1 MMGCANKTDLNCDEI
16 YALYVPIM
24 YVYVLS
30 FLLLIGFSGNFLS
43 LIVFEIQRRRR
54 KGPATLSLL
63 ICLAVSDN
71 LYLLSNIFSRL
82 LPTLSQYIFLGEQ
95 LLWAMEIKPYSTV
108 CAGICQAF
116 SACML
121 GIVTLHRYL
130 IITRPIRANIWMSTK
145 KVACLVIAAFLIS
158 IVLHIPRFFELHIVW
173 DCVKCLGDGGVYLPT
188 QVRTDLGEHIYF
200 QIIYN
205 IIIKS
210 GIIMMVPI
218 VLVVVLTTKLV
229 QVSGNILFILL
240 SMINVS
246 KIILLDFMELA

>member
-1 MMGCANKTDLNCDEI
+1 
-16 YALYVPIM
+16 M

-30 FLLLIGFSGNFLS
+30 FLLLFGFSGNFLS
-43 LIVFEIQRRRR
+43 LIVFEIQRRRN
-54 KGPATLSLL
+54 GPTTLGLL

-95 LLWAMEIKPYSTV
+95 LLWATEIRPYSTV

-130 IITRPIRANIWMSTK
+130 IITKPIKANIWMSTK
-145 KVACLVIAAFLIS
+145 KAACLVIAAFLLS

-173 DCVKCLGDGGVYLPT
+173 DCVECRGDGGVYLPT

-205 IIIKS
+205 IIINS
-210 GIIMMVPI
+210 GVIMMVPI

-229 QVSGNILFILL
+229 QVSGNILSILL
-240 SMINVS
+240 SMINVL
-246 KIILLDFMELA
+246 KIILRDFMELA